1 MQKVSVIKLFFCW
14 WCCWHL
20 LCVFQAYILQLP
32 GITFDLMLLIV
43 IGIYV
48 WFRSCFFS
56 RLGCVFFCC
65 FLFALDAANAV
76 VCVSDVC
83 FTKLYT
89 SLPGAASSVYL
100 CFRWCISW
108 LPFQLPVVPD
118 TACLLQVVYFTKHC
132 FCSSFCPSS
141 CYSCASGGAFHRVQ
155 LTLLLCIRWCTL
167 QSTMNSVPVSQLVC
181 FTEHN

>member
-1 MQKVSVIKLFFCW
+1 M
-14 WCCWHL
+14 
-20 LCVFQAYILQLP
+20 
-32 GITFDLMLLIV
+32 MLLTPFVRISGV
-43 IGIYV
+43 HFTATWHHLWPDAADSNRYICVVQI
-48 WFRSCFFS
+48 
-56 RLGCVFFCC
+56 VFFHKAWVCVLFLF

-76 VCVSDVC
+76 ACVSDVC
-83 FTKLYT
+83 FTKLCT